1 MSFPF
6 SRSPRLGRLRPL
18 AALAC
23 VLTLCLLGCA
33 PQRDTAVGVKL
44 LPESL
49 IPSPNT
55 TFELRFDVPMVAATN
70 LGSPLNVSPL
80 AIRPALA
87 GQFTWLSSRTGV
99 FTPTEPPV
107 LGETYHFSLLP
118 GLRNAAGRLAAARL
132 HRRLTTPPLEINPPH
147 IPGSGANISA
157 TPKLRLYFN
166 SAVDPA
172 TAATF
177 IEFRN
182 TNGLSHPARITSPAT
197 AAAAHAASDPDAD
210 PEHHFYESHRPTW
223 RELFEPRTQPQPQS
237 LRPASSNA
245 PTPPA
250 SPAEKPRHN
259 LLRITP
265 ATPLPVG
272 QGWRLVVKR
281 GLPASDSRAQL
292 AVDFSAPL
300 GDVEPFVVTDSS
312 PHNRLSRGKTLEL
325 TFRKSLAPSVN
336 ATNALTW
343 ITLTPPPTNLTAE
356 VRRDRVILHAPFA
369 LGTNYALHVAPGLPS
384 ADGHPLAVVHTNTVR
399 FEPMPPRLY
408 FKTFREEQLSAGRRQ
423 LDLLTVNVPAYR
435 LRARQLD
442 RHTLIHA
449 LRGYGSYFAGNNR
462 SGRSGHEHAGGYL
475 WFDGDEPYREVD
487 FNVIPGKVILNR
499 TQKIRANLDEPRTHT
514 LSWDDIAGK
523 NARGA
528 FFLAAELAPPNHEG
542 RAHVGT
548 QTLVQLTD
556 LGLVWKRGQTET
568 LVYVFSYATGRPVAN
583 ATVRVLTDDNETVQE
598 QTTDE
603 QGLATLNAHD
613 RGQWLMAEKDGD
625 LHALSIDHHEHE
637 FNLWSFNLPLA
648 MNDAQKNNRRAFL
661 FTDRPVYR
669 PAETVH
675 LKAIVRQVGP
685 NNIRFP
691 KPGRV
696 TLTAFDHQNNPFFT
710 TNTTLSDL
718 GSLAASFA
726 LPTGVLGGC
735 RVELTLG
742 QQTFPLAFQ
751 VQEFEPPAFEVALHA
766 RPEYRATD
774 PLDLPLRAQ
783 YFLGKPL
790 ARARS
795 RWTLTATDERFAP
808 AGMDD
813 FLFGNHAENF
823 RGDLGQRD
831 STFTLQGDESL
842 SATGELKLQPVIP
855 INPRAPQ
862 ARTVHLHAEVTDANQ
877 QTIATATTFV
887 RHSSDFYLGIREFKG
902 VLRAG
907 QPLPFEVIAVRTD
920 GQPTAAPVPARATLT
935 RIEWQTI
942 RIEGAGGTRAYRSE
956 PVRKEIQSFDLTTLP
971 LVRRGDHWETASENP
986 AAPTDP
992 SAPAAPP
999 PIRNSLTPPE
1009 PGLYLL
1015 ELSAKDSAGQR
1026 VQTTV
1031 SFNVGGAKELA
1042 WDYRNELQID
1052 LVPDRKTYRVGE
1064 TAEILVKTPISG
1076 PALITIERDNVR
1088 RSYVTNLTG
1097 NAPILSVPI
1106 LSGDA
1111 PNVFVSVLLTR
1122 GLADS
1127 RREIKQPEQRLGYCQ
1142 LLVETVR
1149 SRLAIAVTTPAA
1161 DYEPGQPIAITA
1173 TVSDHAKNPVPG
1185 AEVTLYAVDDAILSL
1200 MGGRAPEPYPFFHT
1214 PHPLG
1219 TRTSAS
1225 ITTLFTENPD
1235 ELGFFNKGYLVG
1247 GGGDAANRLRKDFPA
1262 CPLWLGA
1269 VLTDADGKITAT
1281 FPAPDALTRYRIIAV
1296 AHADTDRFGH
1306 GQSTV
1311 QINKPLM
1318 LQPSPPRFANVGDR
1332 LLARAVVLNN
1342 TTNAGEVEVTLQLD
1356 ATASAPPSS
1365 IPSILSTNLVRK
1377 IIIAARGSTTLDF
1390 PVEFRQ
1396 IGEARWIWS
1405 ARFADAAPGKFSDRV
1420 QSTFPVRHP
1429 APLLHE
1435 VLGGVFTNSVP
1446 NLLADANPQLLAG
1459 HGTINVRVSNTRLSE
1474 LEWAAE
1480 HLLHYPYGC
1489 IEQTT
1494 SSLLPWL
1501 LLRDVTDVLPQLRH
1515 SPAQFNAAIQAG
1527 IARLFSMQTPSGG
1540 LSYWP
1545 GHLGDPQLWGSAY
1558 GGLALAL
1565 AKRQGQTVPSAP
1577 FEKLLAYLSQSL
1589 RPAEMQ
1595 KTVSASSLNAST
1607 HLAETPLVLL
1617 TLALA
1622 RQPEP
1627 AYHELLFQT
1636 RATLSAENCALLALA
1651 ILEAKGS
1658 RDMATELLTFKTD
1671 DKPRPGEWFGSA
1683 SRDAAVRLL
1692 AWCHLAPGNSQV
1704 ERHLAQLLHGRKAGH
1719 WTTTQGNAWALF
1731 ALTEYARRVEGTLQ
1745 PASGSVTFGD
1755 RALPFDL
1762 AAKPA
1767 VFHHTLTY
1775 TATNAAT
1782 ALKLTNAGRTPLYT
1796 HVQLAARSP
1805 AIQQPRQDRGFSI
1818 RRTYQRLNDQ
1828 NELTTL
1834 DGLRVGDRIV
1844 VTLDLEAR
1852 DAAHYVAIDD
1862 PLPALLEALHPEF
1875 ITQKTTVNIGSDGW
1889 WSDHHE
1895 LRTDRALFFRNTL
1908 EAGRHTIRYL
1918 ARVRTAGTATAP
1930 STKIEEMYDP
1940 ARHGLTETQTL
1951 TSLPLE

>member
-1 MSFPF
+1 MSFP
-6 SRSPRLGRLRPL
+6 SPCSPRLSRLHAL

-23 VLTLCLLGCA
+23 LATLWLLGCA

-55 TFELRFDVPMVAATN
+55 TFELRFDEPMVTATN

-87 GQFTWLSSRTGV
+87 GQFTWLSPRTGV

-118 GLRNAAGRLAAARL
+118 GLRNATGQPATARL
-132 HRRLTTPPLEINPPH
+132 HRRLTTPPLEISSQFSP
-147 IPGSGANISA
+147 IAGANISA
-157 TPKLRLYFN
+157 TPKLRLHFN
-166 SAVDPA
+166 SSVDPA

-182 TNGLSHPARITSPAT
+182 TNGLVHPARVAT
-197 AAAAHAASDPDAD
+197 PSTASDYNPN
-210 PEHHFYESHRPTW
+210 FCSYEKHYPTW
-223 RELFEPRTQPQPQS
+223 REQFEFRAAAPAPAFQALHHGKTTSVTPRESTG
-237 LRPASSNA
+237 LEL
-245 PTPPA
+245 
-250 SPAEKPRHN
+250 AEN
-259 LLRITP
+259 LLHITP

-292 AVDFSAPL
+292 TADFSAPL

-325 TFRKSLAPSVN
+325 IFRKSLAPSLN
-336 ATNALTW
+336 ATNALAW
-343 ITLTPPPTNLTAE
+343 ITLTPPPTKLTAE
-356 VRRDRVILHAPFA
+356 VRRDKIILHAPFA
-369 LGTNYALHVAPGLPS
+369 LGTNYALRVAPGLPS
-384 ADGHPLAVVHTNTVR
+384 ADGHPLAETHTNTIR

-449 LRGYGSYFAGNNR
+449 LRGYGSYYAENNR
-462 SGRSGHEHAGGYL
+462 FGGSRRDHFRGDL
-475 WFDGDEPYREVD
+475 WFDGDEPYREID

-499 TQKIRANLDEPRTHT
+499 TEKVRAGLDEPRTHT
-514 LSWDDIAGK
+514 LAWDDIAGK

-528 FFLAAELAPPNHEG
+528 FFLAAELAPSHNEP
-542 RAHVGT
+542 RARVGT

-568 LVYVFSYATGRPVAN
+568 LVYVFSYATGRPVAD

-613 RGQWLMAEKDGD
+613 RGQWLIAEKDGD
-625 LHALSIDHHEHE
+625 LHALSLDHHEHE
-637 FNLWSFNLPLA
+637 FSLWGFNLPLA
-648 MNDAQKNNRRAFL
+648 TNDAQKNNRRAFL

-685 NNIRFP
+685 NSIRFP

-710 TNTTLSDL
+710 TNTALSDL

-726 LPTGVLGGC
+726 LPAGVLGGC

-742 QQTFPLAFQ
+742 QQTFPLAFE
-751 VQEFEPPAFEVALHA
+751 VQEFEPPAFEVAFHA

-774 PLDLPLRAQ
+774 PLEVPLRAQ

-790 ARARS
+790 ARARA
-795 RWTLTATDERFAP
+795 RWTLTATDERFTP
-808 AGMDD
+808 AGIDD

-823 RGDLGQRD
+823 RGDLDQRD
-831 STFTLQGDESL
+831 STLTLQGDEPL
-842 SATGELKLQPVIP
+842 SATGELKLQPAIP

-877 QTIATATTFV
+877 QTIATAATFV

-907 QPLPFEVIAVRTD
+907 QPLPVEVIAVRTD
-920 GQPTAAPVPARATLT
+920 GQPTPEPVPARATLT
-935 RIEWQTI
+935 RIEWQTV

-956 PVRKEIQSFDLTTLP
+956 PVRKEIKTFDLTTTP
-971 LVRRGDHWETASENP
+971 LVRRGDHWETPIESPSAP
-986 AAPTDP
+986 ADP

-999 PIRNSLTPPE
+999 PIRNSKLETRNSLTAPE
-1009 PGLYLL
+1009 PGLYFL
-1015 ELSAKDSAGQR
+1015 EVSAKDSAGQR

-1088 RSYVTNLTG
+1088 RSYVTNLVG

-1122 GLADS
+1122 GLTDS

-1149 SRLAIAVTTPAA
+1149 SRLAVAVSTPAA

-1173 TVSDHAKNPVPG
+1173 TVSDHAKKPVPG

-1262 CPLWLGA
+1262 CPLWLAA

-1296 AHADTDRFGH
+1296 AHADKDRFGH

-1356 ATASAPPSS
+1356 ATASAASS
-1365 IPSILSTNLVRK
+1365 ATPSTNLVLK
-1377 IIIAARGSTTLDF
+1377 TKVAARGSTTLDF
-1390 PVEFRQ
+1390 PVAFRE

-1405 ARFADAAPGKFSDRV
+1405 ARFADAAPGKFADRV

-1435 VLGGVFTNSVP
+1435 VLGGVFSNSVP
-1446 NLLADANPQLLAG
+1446 NLLADADPQLLAG

-1527 IARLFSMQTPSGG
+1527 IARLFSMQTSSGG

-1545 GHLGDPQLWGSAY
+1545 GQLGDPQLWGSAY

-1565 AKRQGQTVPSAP
+1565 AKRQGVTVPSAP

-1589 RPAEMQ
+1589 RPADAQ
-1595 KTVSASSLNAST
+1595 KAASASSPNASA
-1607 HLAETPLVLL
+1607 HHAETPLVLL

-1627 AYHELLFQT
+1627 AYHELLFQS
-1636 RATLSAENCALLALA
+1636 RATLSAENRALLALA

-1658 RDMATELLTFKTD
+1658 RDMATELLNFKTD
-1671 DKPRPGEWFGSA
+1671 DKPHPGEWFGSA

-1692 AWCHLAPGNSQV
+1692 AWCRLAPTNPAV
-1704 ERHLAQLLHGRKAGH
+1704 ARHLAQLLHGRRAGH

-1731 ALTEYARRVEGTLQ
+1731 ALTEYARRVEGNLQ

-1767 VFHHTLTY
+1767 VFHHTLTF

-1796 HVQLAARSP
+1796 HIQLAARSP

-1828 NELTTL
+1828 DELTTL
-1834 DGLRVGDRIV
+1834 DGLRVGDRVV

-1852 DAAHYVAIDD
+1852 EAAHYVAIDD

-1875 ITQKTTVNIGSDGW
+1875 VTQKTTVNIGSDGW

-1895 LRTDRALFFRNTL
+1895 LRTDRALFFRNEL
-1908 EAGRHTIRYL
+1908 AAGRHTIRYL

-1930 STKIEEMYDP
+1930 STKIEEMYAPD
-1940 ARHGLTETQTL
+1940 RHGLTETQTL

>member
-1 MSFPF
+1 MSFP
-6 SRSPRLGRLRPL
+6 SSCSPRLSRLHAL

-23 VLTLCLLGCA
+23 LATLWLFGCA
-33 PQRDTAVGVKL
+33 PQRDLSVGVKL

-49 IPSPNT
+49 ISSPNT
-55 TFELRFDVPMVAATN
+55 TFELRFDEPMAAATN
-70 LGSPLNVSPL
+70 LGSPLDVSPL

-87 GQFTWLSSRTGV
+87 GQFTWLSPRTGV

-118 GLRNAAGRLAAARL
+118 GLRNAAGQPAAARL
-132 HRRLTTPPLEINPPH
+132 HRRLSTPPLEISRPH
-147 IPGSGANISA
+147 TAFVGANISA
-157 TPKLRLYFN
+157 TPHLRLYFN
-166 SAVDPA
+166 AAVDPA

-182 TNGLSHPARITSPAT
+182 TNGLV
-197 AAAAHAASDPDAD
+197 HAARVTAPTPEPDPNF
-210 PEHHFYESHRPTW
+210 EFYESHRPTW
-223 RELFEPRTQPQPQS
+223 REQFETRARPPLQS
-237 LRPASSNA
+237 LRPGQPSPTDSS
-245 PTPPA
+245 
-250 SPAEKPRHN
+250 AEKPRQN
-259 LLRITP
+259 LLYITP

-272 QGWRLVVKR
+272 RGWRLVVKR
-281 GLPASDSRAQL
+281 GLPASDSPAQL
-292 AVDFSAPL
+292 TSDFSAPL
-300 GDVEPFVVTDSS
+300 GDVAPFVVTDST
-312 PHNRLSRGKTLEL
+312 PHNRLSRGKSLEL
-325 TFRKSLAPSVN
+325 TFRKSLAPSLH
-336 ATNALTW
+336 ATNALDW
-343 ITLTPPPTNLTAE
+343 ITLTPRPTNLTAE
-356 VRRDRVILHAPFA
+356 VRRDKIILHAPFD
-369 LGTNYALHVAPGLPS
+369 LGTIYALRVAPGLAS
-384 ADGHPLAVVHTNTVR
+384 ADGHRLTDAYTNTLR
-399 FEPMPPRLY
+399 FDPMPPRLY
-408 FKTFREEQLSAGRRQ
+408 FKIFREEQLSAGRRQ

-442 RHTLIHA
+442 HNTLIHA
-449 LRGYGSYFAGNNR
+449 LRGYGSYYAGNNR
-462 SGRSGHEHAGGYL
+462 SGGSGHDHFRGDL

-487 FNVIPGKVILNR
+487 FNVIPGKIVYQR
-499 TQKIRANLDEPRTHT
+499 WTPIRADLDEPRTHT
-514 LSWDDIAGK
+514 LAWDDIAGK

-528 FFLAAELAPPNHEG
+528 FFLAAELNPQNNGE
-542 RAHVGT
+542 RARVGT
-548 QTLVQLTD
+548 QALVQLTD

-568 LVYVFSYATGRPVAN
+568 LVYVFSYATGRPVAD
-583 ATVRVLTDDNETVQE
+583 ATVRVLTDDNEIVQE
-598 QTTDE
+598 ETTDE

-625 LHALSIDHHEHE
+625 LHALSLDHHEHE
-637 FNLWSFNLPLA
+637 FSLWGFNLPLA
-648 MNDAQKNNRRAFL
+648 MNEAQKNNRRAFL

-696 TLTAFDHQNNPFFT
+696 TLTAFDSQNNPFLT
-710 TNTTLSDL
+710 TNATLSDL

-726 LPTGVLGGC
+726 LPAGVLGGC

-790 ARARS
+790 ARART

-808 AGMDD
+808 AGFDN

-842 SATGELKLQPVIP
+842 SATGELKLQPAIP

-907 QPLPFEVIAVRTD
+907 QPLPVEVIAVRTD
-920 GQPTAAPVPARATLT
+920 GQPTTEPVPARATLT
-935 RIEWQTI
+935 RIEWQTV
-942 RIEGAGGTRAYRSE
+942 RIEGAGGTRSYRSE
-956 PVRKEIQSFDLTTLP
+956 PVRKEIQSFDLTTTP
-971 LVRRGDHWETASENP
+971 LVRRGDHWEPATETRPAPSDP
-986 AAPTDP
+986 AAP
-992 SAPAAPP
+992 APP
-999 PIRNSLTPPE
+999 RPLHNSSLIIHPSLSPSL
-1009 PGLYLL
+1009 PGLYFL
-1015 ELSAKDSAGQR
+1015 EVSAKDSAGQR

-1088 RSYVTNLTG
+1088 RSYVTNLVG

-1122 GLADS
+1122 GLTDS

-1142 LLVETVR
+1142 IFVETVR
-1149 SRLAIAVTTPAA
+1149 SRLAVAVTTPAA

-1173 TVSDHAKNPVPG
+1173 TVTDHAKKPVPG

-1262 CPLWLGA
+1262 CPLWLAA
-1269 VLTDADGKITAT
+1269 VLTDADGKISAS

-1356 ATASAPPSS
+1356 ATASVSAPATAPA
-1365 IPSILSTNLVRK
+1365 STNLTRK
-1377 IIIAARGSTTLDF
+1377 ITIAARGSTTLDF

-1396 IGEARWIWS
+1396 TGEARWIWS

-1435 VLGGVFTNSVP
+1435 VLGGVFSNSVA

-1501 LLRDVTDVLPQLRH
+1501 LLHDVTDVLPQLRQ

-1545 GHLGDPQLWGSAY
+1545 GQLGDPQLWGSAY

-1565 AKRQGQTVPSAP
+1565 AKRQGQPVPAAP
-1577 FEKLLAYLSQSL
+1577 YEKLLAYLSQNL
-1589 RPAEMQ
+1589 RPADAH
-1595 KTVSASSLNAST
+1595 KTAAAAAPNSST

-1622 RQPEP
+1622 GFPEP

-1636 RATLSAENCALLALA
+1636 RATLSAENRALLALA

-1658 RDMATELLTFKTD
+1658 RDMATELLTFKTED
-1671 DKPRPGEWFGSA
+1671 QPRPGEWFGSA

-1692 AWCHLAPGNSQV
+1692 AWCRLAPASPAV
-1704 ERHLAQLLHGRKAGH
+1704 ARHLAQLLHGRKAGH
-1719 WTTTQGNAWALF
+1719 WTTTQGNAWALY

-1755 RALPFDL
+1755 RSLPFGL

-1767 VFHHTLTY
+1767 AFQQTLTF

-1782 ALKLTNAGRTPLYT
+1782 PLKLTNAGRTPLYT

-1818 RRTYQRLNDQ
+1818 RRSYQRLNDQ

-1834 DGLRVGDRIV
+1834 DGLRVGDRVV

-1930 STKIEEMYDP
+1930 STKIEEMYAPD
-1940 ARHGLTETQTL
+1940 RHGLTETQTV